1 MFYIFIN
8 IKIQVPH
15 GGDSSTVNVGHI
27 TFGTKDLV
35 QTEGPSYR
43 QIIELAEVEY
53 VAQTGSNDVDDVSSS
68 GSISSGSSTT
78 THNTRFLGPLGQSG
92 DLFSHHYNDLAMA
105 WSTGEYL
112 RMDIEAQNEWG
123 NETIVDRRVLEP

>member
-43 QIIELAEVEY
+43 QIIELAEVQY
-53 VAQTGSNDVDDVSSS
+53 VAQTGSDDVDGVSSS
-68 GSISSGSSTT
+68 GSINSGSSTT

>member
-43 QIIELAEVEY
+43 QIIELAEVQY
-53 VAQTGSNDVDDVSSS
+53 VAQTGSNDVDDVS
-68 GSISSGSSTT
+68 SSGSSTT

>member
-1 MFYIFIN
+1 M
-8 IKIQVPH
+8 
-15 GGDSSTVNVGHI
+15 
-27 TFGTKDLV
+27 
-35 QTEGPSYR
+35 
-43 QIIELAEVEY
+43 AEVEY

-123 NETIVDRRVLEP
+123 NETIVDRRVLKP

>member
-8 IKIQVPH
+8 IRIQVPH

-43 QIIELAEVEY
+43 QIIELAEVQY
-53 VAQTGSNDVDDVSSS
+53 VAQTESDDVDGVSSS
-68 GSISSGSSTT
+68 GSINSGS

>member
-1 MFYIFIN
+1 MFYIFYQY
-8 IKIQVPH
+8 KIQVPH

-43 QIIELAEVEY
+43 QIIELAEVQY
-53 VAQTGSNDVDDVSSS
+53 VAQTGSDDVDDVSSS
-68 GSISSGSSTT
+68 GSIKSGSSTT